1 MITDE
6 TTTQITKTRTMCAVL
21 GAMLIGGIVL
31 GIAALIGGAFL
42 GWVIGI
48 SAVSCLLLFGSMIND
63 KGMR

>member
-1 MITDE
+1 MVTDE
-6 TTTQITKTRTMCAVL
+6 TRTQITKTHTMCAVL

-48 SAVSCLLLFGSMIND
+48 SAVSCLLLFGSMIR
-63 KGMR
+63 G